1 KQPFTLQHFDDFFKL
16 FNHSTLKLSEGEL
29 SWRVTIEDI
38 EAKNYD
44 IKAVNPNR
52 KDEGDK
58 RTPEELL
65 AIIESEAKETQ
76 DILITLRNKY
86 LS

>member
-1 KQPFTLQHFDDFFKL
+1 MQHFDDFFKL
-16 FNHSTLKLSEGEL
+16 FNSSNLKLSESEH
-29 SWRVTIEDI
+29 SWYIPIEKI

-65 AIIESEAKETQ
+65 AIIESRAKEIQNT
-76 DILITLRNKY
+76 LIALRNKY